1 MTKTVLFILDKIQG
15 IFKWLDIDYSS
26 LRAIVEV
33 KMMIENR
40 RAHGN
45 QNKQKKNNEDNNT
58 FVKSLGFQALFSFL
72 FGIMILSINETVY
85 NIYLWNFAFIMF
97 MIAFNII
104 SDFIDV
110 LFDTSDNIIL
120 IPRPIDSKVIWMARL
135 IHISVFILTLT
146 LANSLG
152 SIVFTIVK
160 LGFLAGLIYFLSVVL
175 LCIITVLLTAILYL
189 LLTKI
194 VNGERLKDI
203 IGYAQIFFSV
213 FLMIGY
219 QFGSKLISTLFLDQ
233 TINIKWWHYIT
244 PPAWFAGAM
253 ELMVNHKF
261 ETPFL
266 LFVLLIMT
274 IPFLSLF
281 IMNRYLAPLFSKSLS
296 EYGTPEN
303 VEKQASINHNTG
315 FSFFLSKILT
325 KNSLERAAFTF
336 VWKIT
341 NRDRKFKIRAYPIF
355 GLQIYFMIK
364 IFTDAKEQ
372 GFTRWMVLYYT
383 TFCVYGVIQ
392 QIYFSDNWKA
402 AWIFKN
408 SPIQFPGNIILG
420 GMKAIIIK
428 VAVPIFTVVGA
439 IMVYKFGLEVIDDI
453 IFAFVNT
460 LLFISAGIT
469 IGQFSM
475 PFSKDISEQN
485 KAGKSWSRIIVLLI
499 VVPII
504 GGIHYFVS
512 KTTYGVIILTPIFL
526 TVSLLIFSEY
536 RKITWEKIKE

>member
-1 MTKTVLFILDKIQG
+1 MTKIVLFSLDKIQWL
-15 IFKWLDIDYSS
+15 FKWLGIDYLS
-26 LRAIVEV
+26 LRSIVEV

-40 RAHGN
+40 RTHGI
-45 QNKQKKNNEDNNT
+45 QNKQKQHKENNNT
-58 FVKSLGFQALFSFL
+58 FVKSLGVQALFSFL
-72 FGIMILSINETVY
+72 FGIIILSIKETVY
-85 NIYLWNFAFIMF
+85 TIYLWNFAFIMF
-97 MIAFNII
+97 MIAFNMI

-152 SIVFTIVK
+152 SIVFTIIK
-160 LGFLAGLIYFLSVVL
+160 LGFLAGIIYFLSVIL

-189 LLTKI
+189 VLTKI
-194 VNGERLKDI
+194 VNGERLKDF

-233 TINIKWWHYIT
+233 TISIKWWHYIT

-253 ELMVNHKF
+253 EILVNHKF

-266 LFVLLIMT
+266 LFGLLIMT

-281 IMNRYLAPLFSKSLS
+281 VMNKYLAPLFSKSLS
-296 EYGTPEN
+296 EYGTPDN
-303 VEKQASINHNTG
+303 VEKQASFTHNTS
-315 FSFFLSKILT
+315 FSLFLSNIFT

-364 IFTDAKEQ
+364 IFTDEKEQ
-372 GFTRWMVLYYT
+372 GYTRWMVLYYT
-383 TFCVYGVIQ
+383 TFCIYGVIQ
-392 QIYFSDNWKA
+392 QIYFSDEWKA
-402 AWIFKN
+402 SWIFKN
-408 SPIQFPGNIILG
+408 SPIQFPGNVILG
-420 GMKAIIIK
+420 GIKAIIIK
-428 VAVPIFTVVGA
+428 VAIPIFTVVG
-439 IMVYKFGLEVIDDI
+439 ILMVYKFGLEVIDDI

-460 LLFISAGIT
+460 LLFISTGIVV
-469 IGQFSM
+469 GEFSM

-485 KAGKSWSRIIVLLI
+485 KAGKSWSRIIVLL
-499 VVPII
+499 VFVPII
-504 GGIHYFVS
+504 GGIHYLVS

-526 TVSLLIFSEY
+526 TISLLLSSEY